1 MVRIGIV
8 GGGAAGM
15 FCAIRAA
22 MLGADVT
29 LFEKNERMGRKLG
42 ITGKG
47 RCNLTNAC
55 DTKEFISNIVS
66 NRKFMYT
73 AAAALT
79 PYAVMDFFENEIGVA
94 LKTERGNRVFPV
106 SDKASEVVM
115 GLVNKMK
122 ALGVKIIHDN
132 VTDVAVSQ
140 DKVIGI
146 KCGSRFHSF
155 DKVVIATGGASY
167 TATGSDGAGYR
178 MAKRL
183 GIAVTDIKGSLI
195 PLIAK
200 EGGVSEMQGLA
211 LKNIAVEVVDNTSGK
226 VVYRDFGE
234 LLFTHFGLS
243 GPVILSASAHMRPM
257 EKERFKVS
265 IDLKPALDE
274 AKLDA
279 RLLSDFEKFKN
290 RNLANSLGDLL
301 PQKMIP
307 VFIKRL
313 GIDEERKINSI
324 TKEERRKMIALLKSF
339 DVTILGTRPI
349 NEAII
354 TAGGIDVN
362 EISPKTMESKKIAGL
377 YFAGEVLDLDAYTG
391 GFNLQIAFS
400 TANLAAISAASE

>member
-140 DKVIGI
+140 DKVIGL
-146 KCGSRFHSF
+146 KCGSHFHSF

-200 EGGVSEMQGLA
+200 EGDVSKMQGLA

-226 VVYRDFGE
+226 VIYRDFGE

-362 EISPKTMESKKIAGL
+362 EISPKTMESKKISGL

-391 GFNLQIAFS
+391 GFNLPIAFS